1 MSNSIDLKQ
10 IIGNSDDYVDNTNKI
25 RQLKHSMLIK
35 ENIND
40 IKKLRANNFNM
51 YKNNFQDFRELCIQ
65 KNNFLFNNYF
75 DLFNKIL
82 NDEIDLNI
90 MNEFIRILK
99 KIEDGETDQHNGSV
113 MVGELL
119 KKIYVDSAIKR
130 GEKLDQKNKELNP
143 QVEEEIVEPKNISW
157 KQYKNKF

>member
-25 RQLKHSMLIK
+25 RQLNHSMLIK

-130 GEKLDQKNKELNP
+130 GQKLDQKNKELNP